1 MQKPLLKA
9 KNKSAHRRNHTIT
22 STSYMRVEEPVDT
35 PINDSTVQVSNF
47 RMPKPQGV
55 RNSQEW
61 NTSSVQYT
69 KKNNNVKKSVHLKI
83 MQMQR
88 THNSII
94 PEEYEPYSTG
104 RISMAKGSTIQ
115 TSTSFKKI
123 KQEIAKE
130 YNMYQKVEQQ
140 R

>member
-9 KNKSAHRRNHTIT
+9 KNKPAHRRNHTI
-22 STSYMRVEEPVDT
+22 SNTSYMRLEEPDDT
-35 PINDSTVQVSNF
+35 ANIESTVQVSDF
-47 RMPKPQGV
+47 RMPKPQRV

-61 NTSSVQYT
+61 NTNTVQYRN
-69 KKNNNVKKSVHLKI
+69 KNNNVKKSVHLKI
-83 MQMQR
+83 GMQR

-115 TSTSFKKI
+115 TSTSFNKI
-123 KQEIAKE
+123 KKEIAKE